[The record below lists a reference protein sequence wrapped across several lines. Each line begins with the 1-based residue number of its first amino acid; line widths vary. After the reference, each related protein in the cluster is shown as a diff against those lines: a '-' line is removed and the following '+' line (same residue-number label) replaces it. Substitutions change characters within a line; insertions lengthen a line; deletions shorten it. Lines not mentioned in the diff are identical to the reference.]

1 MCVGGIILKNCKEG
15 QRSLMDRG
23 PECEIMRT
31 DLGYGLGRVLRR
43 HWTEIRLDHQDLI
56 RTRLVSLIGSA
67 QSLKSKVHGPEGW
80 LSLGIGMYACIFME
94 NFMLS

>member
-1 MCVGGIILKNCKEG
+1 
-15 QRSLMDRG
+15 MDRG
-23 PECEIMRT
+23 PECEILRT

-43 HWTEIRLDHQDLI
+43 HWTEIRLDHQGLI

-80 LSLGIGMYACIFME
+80 LSLEIGMYACSFME